1 MMEHTVLCYVHE
13 GISFQILT
21 FIDWEYFVIFFFNS
35 CVFVNDKNS
44 EVICQFSQ
52 SSGLKIS

>member
-21 FIDWEYFVIFFFNS
+21 FIDWEHFVNFFFLIHGA
-35 CVFVNDKNS
+35 FVNDKNS
-44 EVICQFSQ
+44 EVICQFS
-52 SSGLKIS
+52 